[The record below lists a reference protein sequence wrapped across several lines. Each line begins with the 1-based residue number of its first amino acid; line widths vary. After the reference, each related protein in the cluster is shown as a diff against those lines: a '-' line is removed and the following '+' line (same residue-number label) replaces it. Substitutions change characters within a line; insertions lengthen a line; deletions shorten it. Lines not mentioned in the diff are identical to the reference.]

1 MLHAM
6 TGTWLS
12 DEDQATWRAY
22 LEMQVR
28 VSAAIERNL
37 AESGLSAA
45 DYALMV
51 PLSEAENGELR
62 ARDLALWI
70 GWDRSRL
77 SHQIRRMEERGMITR
92 RSCPTDGRGTMLALT
107 PRGRTAVEATA
118 PGHVATV
125 RAAFIDLLSPG
136 DHQVIRELSQRVV
149 AALAPECANAASV
162 PGSPPQP

>member
-1 MLHAM
+1 M

-12 DEDQATWRAY
+12 DEEQATWRAY
-22 LEMQVR
+22 LEMQLR
-28 VSAAIERNL
+28 ISSAIERNL
-37 AESGLSAA
+37 AESGLSQA

-62 ARDLALWI
+62 ARDLARWI

-107 PRGRTAVEATA
+107 PRGRATVEATA

-125 RAAFIDLLSPG
+125 RSAFIDQLAPDDHEVIQGLS
-136 DHQVIRELSQRVV
+136 HRVV
-149 AALAPECANAASV
+149 AAVTPECTAAASV
-162 PGSPPQP
+162 PGSPPQA

>member
-1 MLHAM
+1 MTAM
-6 TGTWLS
+6 WLS

-22 LEMQVR
+22 LEMQLR
-28 VSAAIERNL
+28 ISAAIERNL

-51 PLSEAENGELR
+51 PLSEAANGELR

-77 SHQIRRMEERGMITR
+77 SHQIRRMEERGLITR
-92 RSCPTDGRGTMLALT
+92 RSCPTDARGTMLALT
-107 PRGRTAVEATA
+107 PTGRAAVEATA

-125 RAAFIDLLSPG
+125 RTAFIDRLEPG
-136 DHQVIRELSQRVV
+136 DHQVIRDLSKRIV
-149 AALAPECANAASV
+149 ATLAPECAAAGSV
-162 PGSPPQP
+162 PGSQPQP